1 MKASL
6 EALGTAITLAR
17 SAPFCQ
23 PGSGGIICFGHHLDF
38 TMSRRPDAAGD
49 TRLTGTQSIERA
61 LTLLREIAAHN
72 RSGSRLLDLA
82 TRTGL
87 QRPTVHRMLKC
98 LAAESMVQQDGE
110 THRYFLGP
118 MVFELGLTAAP
129 RFNLREICHPSL
141 SRIAEATGDTVFL
154 TQRSGLD
161 SVCLDRREGT
171 FPIKTFT
178 LEIGMRRPLGVGT
191 GSLAILSALP
201 DDEIQSIVNANTAR
215 LPEYGLN
222 PGMLL
227 SQVRRSQKLGY
238 AMRELPG
245 LSGVRSVGQALRNQS
260 GVSFAA
266 LSVSTISSRMSDKR
280 ASEIAQLLKNESRQL
295 ERQLLTGADGR

>member
-1 MKASL
+1 MPRKT
-6 EALGTAITLAR
+6 EAE
-17 SAPFCQ
+17 
-23 PGSGGIICFGHHLDF
+23 
-38 TMSRRPDAAGD
+38 AG

-61 LTLLREIAAHN
+61 LTLMREIAAHN

-82 TRTGL
+82 TRTAL

-98 LAAESMVQQDGE
+98 LAAENMVQQDPD

-129 RFNLREICHPSL
+129 RFNLREICHPAL
-141 SRIAEATGDTVFL
+141 TRIAEATGDTVFL
-154 TQRSGLD
+154 THRSGLD

-201 DDEIQSIVNANTAR
+201 EEEIQRVVTANSTR

-222 PGMLL
+222 SGSLL
-227 SQVRRSQKLGY
+227 AQVKRSQKLGY
-238 AMRELPG
+238 ALREVPG
-245 LSGVRSVGQALRNQS
+245 LAGVRSVGQTLRNQS
-260 GVSFAA
+260 GIAFAA
-266 LSVSTISSRMSDKR
+266 LSVSTISSRMSEKR
-280 ASEIAQLLKNESRQL
+280 ATEVAQLLKTESRQI
-295 ERQLLTGADGR
+295 ERQLASGAEQR

>member
-1 MKASL
+1 MPRRSNA
-6 EALGTAITLAR
+6 TA
-17 SAPFCQ
+17 
-23 PGSGGIICFGHHLDF
+23 
-38 TMSRRPDAAGD
+38 D

-98 LAAESMVQQDGE
+98 LAAESMVQQD
-110 THRYFLGP
+110 TDSHRYFLGP

-141 SRIAEATGDTVFL
+141 SRLAEATGDTVFL

-191 GSLAILSALP
+191 GSLAILSALQ
-201 DDEIQSIVNANTAR
+201 DDEIQAIIAANTAR

-222 PGMLL
+222 PGTLQ
-227 SQVRRSQKLGY
+227 SQVKRSQKLGF
-238 AMRELPG
+238 AMRDLPG

-260 GVSFAA
+260 GVAFAA

-280 ASEIAQLLKNESRQL
+280 AIEVAQLLKNESRQL